1 MKEALREDL
10 ERGTKLFPFQHY
22 RTQDLNGKIFISYH
36 WHTETEI
43 IYCLSGQIDLL
54 LDGREYSVQAGDIC
68 FANSGQLH
76 QITSHTPGTIY
87 YSYVFP
93 LSSLDFLLC
102 DDSQNLFLTPLH
114 KNRRFPERLEKSSPA
129 YAPVQKEIL
138 EIITCN
144 EEKTPGFQLQTKAA
158 LYKMIVCLYQEG
170 LFVPGTTKETPLSS
184 KSEEIRSLLLYLQEH
199 YKETICLQDAAALLH
214 MSPKYFC
221 TYFKSVFGVTFT
233 SYLNH
238 LRIEQACL
246 LLSTTDLPVM
256 EVGFECGFENFSYFI
271 KLFKRRTGQTPGKY
285 RRTESTG

>member
-68 FANSGQLH
+68 FANSGPLH

-114 KNRRFPERLEKSSPA
+114 KNRRFRGSFLKFRRNYPLISSEFDFRCC
-129 YAPVQKEIL
+129 KG
-138 EIITCN
+138 
-144 EEKTPGFQLQTKAA
+144 TP
-158 LYKMIVCLYQEG
+158 
-170 LFVPGTTKETPLSS
+170 
-184 KSEEIRSLLLYLQEH
+184 
-199 YKETICLQDAAALLH
+199 
-214 MSPKYFC
+214 
-221 TYFKSVFGVTFT
+221 
-233 SYLNH
+233 
-238 LRIEQACL
+238 
-246 LLSTTDLPVM
+246 
-256 EVGFECGFENFSYFI
+256 
-271 KLFKRRTGQTPGKY
+271 RR
-285 RRTESTG
+285 